1 MNTNRKASQDHVT
14 RISISLPN
22 RLATALDQMIETR
35 RLRNRSQAIAEMIEQ
50 SLVDH
55 YQEDDHK
62 IMAGTITIIFDS
74 SRWELFQKLSM
85 IQHLH
90 VMEVISSQHVYLE
103 GNYIMDIT
111 LVQGPVWKL
120 RQIRDELLACKGVTS
135 GGLTLTPRLMP
146 PLHSHT

>member
-1 MNTNRKASQDHVT
+1 MNTNRKAAQNHVT

-35 RLRNRSQAIAEMIEQ
+35 RLRNRSQAIAEMIEH

-55 YQEDDHK
+55 YQEDDDK
-62 IMAGTITIIFDS
+62 IMAGTITLIFDS
-74 SRWELFQKLSM
+74 SRLELFQKLSM
-85 IQHLH
+85 IQHIH
-90 VMEVISSQHVYLE
+90 VMEVISSQHIYLE

-146 PLHSHT
+146 PLHGHA

>member
-1 MNTNRKASQDHVT
+1 MNTNRKASQEHVT

-22 RLATALDQMIETR
+22 RLAVALDQMIETR

-55 YQEDDHK
+55 YQEDDDK
-62 IMAGTITIIFDS
+62 IMAGTITLIFDA

-85 IQHLH
+85 IQRDH
-90 VMEVISSQHVYLE
+90 VMEVVSSQHVYLE

-111 LVQGPVWKL
+111 LVQGPVKKL
-120 RQIRDELLACKGVTS
+120 RQIRDKLLACKGVTS

-146 PLHSHT
+146 PLHGHP

>member
-1 MNTNRKASQDHVT
+1 MNTNRKAAQNHVT

-22 RLATALDQMIETR
+22 RLATALDLMIETR
-35 RLRNRSQAIAEMIEQ
+35 RLRNRSQAIAEMIEH

-55 YQEDDHK
+55 YQEDDDK
-62 IMAGTITIIFDS
+62 IMAGTITLIFDS

-85 IQHLH
+85 IQHIH
-90 VMEVISSQHVYLE
+90 VMEVISSQHIYLE

-146 PLHSHT
+146 PLHGHA

>member
-1 MNTNRKASQDHVT
+1 MNTTHKFPQEHVT

-22 RLATALDQMIETR
+22 RLAIALDQMIETR

-55 YQEDDHK
+55 YQEDDDK
-62 IMAGTITIIFDS
+62 IMAGTITLIFDA

-85 IQHLH
+85 IQRDH
-90 VMEVISSQHVYLE
+90 VMEVVSSQHVYLE

-111 LVQGPVWKL
+111 LVQGPVKKL
-120 RQIRDELLACKGVTS
+120 RQIRDKLLACKGVTS

-146 PLHSHT
+146 PLHGHP